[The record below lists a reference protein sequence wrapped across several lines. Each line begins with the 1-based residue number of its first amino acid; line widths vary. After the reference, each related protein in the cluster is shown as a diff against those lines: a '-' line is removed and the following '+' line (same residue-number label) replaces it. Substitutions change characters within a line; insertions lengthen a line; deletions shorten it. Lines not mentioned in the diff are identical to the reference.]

1 MTSTLYSEKIEQELR
16 YAREQSRSLIREI
29 GTVQKENFHLRRQIR
44 QDREWL
50 AEALRIIHEAGNQP
64 LEASM
69 MSCNCGL
76 EAILQRAHKRAMDA
90 EKIFGEKWDQ

>member
-1 MTSTLYSEKIEQELR
+1 MVSTLSSEELEQELR
-16 YAREQSRSLIREI
+16 YLRVQNRNLIREI
-29 GTVQKENFHLRRQIR
+29 GSVQKENFHLRRQIR

-50 AEALRIIHEAGNQP
+50 AEALKIIHEAENQP
-64 LEASM
+64 VDTSM

>member
-1 MTSTLYSEKIEQELR
+1 MMSALSSEELEQELP
-16 YAREQSRSLIREI
+16 YVREQNRHLIQEI
-29 GTVQKENFHLRRQIR
+29 GTVQKENFHLRRQLR

-50 AEALRIIHEAGNQP
+50 AEALRIIHEAGNQSV
-64 LEASM
+64 EAPM
-69 MSCNCGL
+69 MRCNCGS